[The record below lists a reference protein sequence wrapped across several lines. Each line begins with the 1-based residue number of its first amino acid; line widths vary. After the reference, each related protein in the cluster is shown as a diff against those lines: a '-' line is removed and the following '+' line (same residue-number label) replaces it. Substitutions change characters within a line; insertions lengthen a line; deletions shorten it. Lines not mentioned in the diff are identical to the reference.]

1 MWSGSCASCL
11 SVRRLWRINDLV
23 WNGFTKVTEIRLSL
37 IQKHQLG
44 DVRTVA

>member
-11 SVRRLWRINDLV
+11 SVRRINDLV

-44 DVRTVA
+44 DVRTVS